1 MANSTAASTSS
12 TIVEAATGSL
22 SFSIVFL
29 NSSLSS
35 AFLIVKAVVP
45 MSLTLFSLRKPLS
58 SSSIARLS
66 PACPPSVGRI
76 LSGCSSLMI
85 FLTTSTLRG
94 SMYTLSAISLSVM
107 IVAGLELTSTTS
119 IPSSLRERQACVP
132 A

>member
-66 PACPPSVGRI
+66 PACPPRVGSI
-76 LSGCSSLMI
+76 LSGFSSLMI

-94 SMYTLSAISLSVM
+94 SIYTLSAISLSVI
-107 IVAGLELTSTTS
+107 IVAGFELTSTTS
-119 IPSSLRERQACVP
+119 IPSSLRERQA
-132 A
+132 

>member
-45 MSLTLFSLRKPLS
+45 ISLTLFSLRKPLS

-66 PACPPSVGRI
+66 PACPPSVGSM

-94 SMYTLSAISLSVM
+94 SMYTLSAISLSVI
-107 IVAGLELTSTTS
+107 IVAGLEFTSTTS

>member
-22 SFSIVFL
+22 SFSMVFL

-45 MSLTLFSLRKPLS
+45 ISLTLFSLRKPLS

-76 LSGCSSLMI
+76 LSGFSSLMI

-94 SMYTLSAISLSVM
+94 SMYTLSAISLSVI
-107 IVAGLELTSTTS
+107 IVAGLEFTSTTS